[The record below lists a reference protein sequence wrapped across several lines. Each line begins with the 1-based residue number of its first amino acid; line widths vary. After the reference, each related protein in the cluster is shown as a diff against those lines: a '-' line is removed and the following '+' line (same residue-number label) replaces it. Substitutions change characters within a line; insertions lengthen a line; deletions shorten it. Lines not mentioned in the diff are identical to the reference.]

1 MAVISGMLELESMN
15 GGNADRAL
23 RESRDRIKSMAMIHE
38 KLYQSKSFSDINL
51 ADYLDELTDYICSTY
66 IGHQKEITVE
76 TNFDLVQ
83 LNINQAVPVGLI
95 INEIMANAI
104 EHGFKE
110 KSTGTITIAVHEIE
124 DKVQIQISDDG
135 GGLPAD
141 VDFTSSDST
150 GSAIVSALIQQIDGD
165 LTVEND
171 RGLNVKI
178 VFQKSDA
185 SGSSNA
191 LF

>member
-15 GGNADRAL
+15 NGNADRAL

-38 KLYQSKSFSDINL
+38 KLYQSKSFSEIDL
-51 ADYLDELTDYICSTY
+51 ANYLKELTEYICSTY
-66 IGHQKEITVE
+66 VGHQKEVSVE
-76 TNFDLVQ
+76 TNLDPIQ

-104 EHGFKE
+104 EHGFQGKD
-110 KSTGTITIAVHEIE
+110 SGTITVAVHEIE
-124 DKVQIQISDDG
+124 EKVQIQISDDG
-135 GGLPAD
+135 DGLPED

-150 GSAIVSALIQQIDGD
+150 GSAIVGALIQQIDGD

-171 RGLNVKI
+171 GGLEVKI

>member
-1 MAVISGMLELESMN
+1 M
-15 GGNADRAL
+15 
-23 RESRDRIKSMAMIHE
+23 
-38 KLYQSKSFSDINL
+38 
-51 ADYLDELTDYICSTY
+51 DYICSTY
-66 IGHQKEITVE
+66 VGRDKDISLE
-76 TNFDLVQ
+76 TSFDPVR

-110 KSTGTITIAVHEIE
+110 KGTGTITIAIHEIE

-135 GGLPAD
+135 DGLPED

-150 GSAIVSALIQQIDGD
+150 GSAIVGALIQQIDGD

-171 RGLNVKI
+171 GGLEVKI